1 MKYIIR
7 LSLLLVL
14 VSAFTFT
21 IFAQTELTKEE
32 WQKQITELTGT
43 RNDLKSTLDSLQKIV
58 SDLQRQDAE
67 KAQALTQCSSE
78 LSSMQGQLEAPFLAK
93 LDAIDARLNDLSKL
107 SNEDLWARKAE
118 LDTVQK
124 WINAAQK
131 DPLSVVQKNQDRLKD
146 QQGRLDAL
154 RQALGQLTSM
164 STYTVGTWSRDRD
177 CLWNIAKKPKIYD
190 NPFLWPKIWQGNRD
204 QIKNPD
210 IIHQGQKLSIPPKAD
225 LTKEESR
232 ALRSYWSKKHAKA
245 EEAQP

>member
-1 MKYIIR
+1 MRYLIR

-14 VSAFTFT
+14 VGALAYPV
-21 IFAQTELTKEE
+21 FAQEELSKEE
-32 WQKQITELTGT
+32 WQKQITALTEK
-43 RNDLKSTLDSLQKIV
+43 RNELKSNLDSLQKIV
-58 SDLQRQDAE
+58 SDLQRQDGE
-67 KAQALTQCSSE
+67 KAQALKQCSDE
-78 LSSMQGQLEAPFLAK
+78 LSSIQGQLEAPYLSK
-93 LDAIDARLNDLSKL
+93 LDAIDAKLNELSKL

-131 DPLSVVQKNQDRLKD
+131 DPLSVIQKNQDRLKE
-146 QQGRLDAL
+146 QQAKLDAL
-154 RQALGQLTSM
+154 RQALGQMSSM

-190 NPFLWPKIWQGNRD
+190 NPFLWPKIWQDNRD

-210 IIHQGQKLSIPPKAD
+210 IIHPGQKLKIPPKAD

-232 ALRSYWSKKHAKA
+232 ALRSYWSKKNAKA
-245 EEAQP
+245 EEPKP